1 MNTLFRC
8 GRLRRLVGIAL
19 LTAMQSLAIALL
31 WSETAYSRVLENPR
45 PGSFQSGISTISGWV
60 CSANFVQILIDGI
73 NRLTAA
79 YGTSR
84 EDTRSVCGD
93 ADNGFGLLF
102 NWNILGEGLHT
113 AALCVDGLCG
123 ESIPFFVNTYG
134 TEFLRG
140 IPPVSFAACTNTAP
154 VPFPTVTVL
163 AWQESQQNWAIA
175 LTPTCAEIRALCVP
189 PVAPELQQAC
199 TLLSQCCQ

>member
-1 MNTLFRC
+1 MR
-8 GRLRRLVGIAL
+8 
-19 LTAMQSLAIALL
+19 
-31 WSETAYSRVLENPR
+31 
-45 PGSFQSGISTISGWV
+45 
-60 CSANFVQILIDGI
+60 ANFVQILIDGVS
-73 NRLTAA
+73 RLTAA

-140 IPPVSFAACTNTAP
+140 IPPLSITACTNTGNP
-154 VPFPTVTVL
+154 IPHRHRPGL
-163 AWQESQQNWAIA
+163 ARK
-175 LTPTCAEIRALCVP
+175 PAELGNCSDPYLRGNPGALCT
-189 PVAPELQQAC
+189 AGG
-199 TLLSQCCQ
+199 S